1 MIVTTI
7 EQDRERR
14 SVANDEYE
22 QFLPVITTSVACVVI
37 GFMLIVGI
45 VGSVLA

>member
-14 SVANDEYE
+14 RDATDEYE
-22 QFLPVITTSVACVVI
+22 QLLPVITTSVSCVAVS
-37 GFMLIVGI
+37 LLLLVGI
-45 VGSVLA
+45 VSSIVL